1 MSPLTELYSSATDV
15 KEGMFQ
21 AHSPDLGEESS
32 SFLLLDSKKDL
43 DTESSNK
50 MAWSEWIFLC
60 PATCPAEVVAA
71 ESTSTV

>member
-43 DTESSNK
+43 DTGESVLG
-50 MAWSEWIFLC
+50 SEFGKGEIYWDT
-60 PATCPAEVVAA
+60 PG
-71 ESTSTV
+71 